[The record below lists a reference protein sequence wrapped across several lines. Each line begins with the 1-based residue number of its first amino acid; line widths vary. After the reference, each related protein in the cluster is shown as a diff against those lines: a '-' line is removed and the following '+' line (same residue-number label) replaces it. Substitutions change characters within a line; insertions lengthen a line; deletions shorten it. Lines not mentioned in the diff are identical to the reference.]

1 MKTAAMLVIGNEILS
16 GKIRDSNAYYLS
28 RQLRILGTQLEKIV
42 FVLDRYEDIAKE
54 ITVLSEKYDF
64 VFTSGGVGPTHD
76 DITID
81 AIARAFHTP
90 TYLNENLKQLLMGYF
105 KEQLTDA
112 HLRMATIPEGT
123 QLLETSSNHF
133 PVYQFK
139 NIFILPGVPHI
150 FERKF
155 EKIAHLFKDGQF
167 YLRCIY
173 LNVDE
178 GQIAKILEEV
188 EKSFEVS
195 IGSYPI
201 YQEAYS
207 VKITI
212 ESRNLAPVNEAVE
225 SLIMSMDPS
234 VIYQVD
240 PILI

>member
-16 GKIRDSNAYYLS
+16 GKIRDTNAYYLS
-28 RQLRILGTQLEKIV
+28 KQLRILGTQLERIV
-42 FVLDRYEDIAKE
+42 FVLDRYEDIGKE
-54 ITVLSEKYDF
+54 ITALSEKYDF

-81 AIARAFHTP
+81 AIAKAFHTP
-90 TYLNENLKQLLMGYF
+90 TYLNDSLKQLLMGYF
-105 KEQLTDA
+105 KEQLTNA

-167 YLRCIY
+167 FLRCVY
-173 LNVDE
+173 LNIDE
-178 GQIAKILEEV
+178 GLIATILENL
-188 EKSFEVS
+188 EKDFEVS

-212 ESRNLAPVNEAVE
+212 ESRILAPVNAAVE
-225 SLIMSMDPS
+225 SLITSIDPS
-234 VIYQVD
+234 AIYKVD
-240 PILI
+240 APLI